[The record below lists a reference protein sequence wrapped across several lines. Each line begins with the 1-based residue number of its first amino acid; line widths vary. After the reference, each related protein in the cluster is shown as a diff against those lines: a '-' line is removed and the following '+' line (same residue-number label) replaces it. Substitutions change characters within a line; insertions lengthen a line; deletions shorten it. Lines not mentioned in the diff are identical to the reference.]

1 MMPLTT
7 QDFLYKG
14 YKKFKSVLNNA
25 DFGLQRVVRDE
36 EGNKKYFLT
45 VYAYDFSTS
54 QHQALAQRGIVF
66 SYEVCLYTEDFAQ
79 EDGYTTFH
87 VTGSVEDI
95 ETFEKWIEHMYNK
108 LNCVIDVHNN

>member
-1 MMPLTT
+1 MSLTT
-7 QDFLYKG
+7 QDFLDKG

-45 VYAYDFSTS
+45 VYAYDFSKYPIPNNGM
-54 QHQALAQRGIVF
+54 RF
-66 SYEVCLYTEDFAQ
+66 SYDVALYAKDSAH
-79 EDGYTTFH
+79 EDGYRSFD
-87 VTGSVEDI
+87 VKGSVEDI